1 MTRYIVLP
9 FFLNVEAVYYINYTP
24 NLASRYLGDL
34 SNEIDA
40 VVRSSSSLKKLFE
53 ACYPVDFTP
62 SEKAV
67 AWAACQVMLDSYGK
81 MRASDLIKSVRAANR
96 PNGGESVGLRQYV
109 NITSEVSKLKQEEN

>member
-1 MTRYIVLP
+1 M
-9 FFLNVEAVYYINYTP
+9 
-24 NLASRYLGDL
+24 
-34 SNEIDA
+34 
-40 VVRSSSSLKKLFE
+40 RSSSSLKKMFE

-109 NITSEVSKLKQEEN
+109 NITSEVSKLKREGN

>member
-1 MTRYIVLP
+1 M
-9 FFLNVEAVYYINYTP
+9 YYANYTP

-40 VVRSSSSLKKLFE
+40 VVRSSSSLKKMFG
-53 ACYPVDFTP
+53 ACYPVDLTP
-62 SEKAV
+62 KEKAI
-67 AWAACQVMLDSYGK
+67 AWAACQYMLDSYGK

-109 NITSEVSKLKQEEN
+109 KISQAT